1 MNGSGKS
8 VIEFPGPSSLV
19 NNTGQRHPSC
29 ILLVNDN
36 DDAREL
42 LAKTLKKSG
51 YRNVLEARDGAEAV
65 HKLRE
70 EPIELVITD
79 VHMPQLDG
87 WRLAR
92 MVRSGLFACPATTP
106 IIVASA
112 TFGERIAETTAR
124 EFEVNRFFS
133 LPLKNREDLIAA
145 VRELLAD
152 LRPLLEKPRL
162 LIIEDDPDTAELA
175 HRILRARFDID
186 IATDGHTGLHA
197 WRARRHELVLL
208 DAMLPKLA
216 GADVLRH
223 ILKED
228 PGQTV
233 VIMTADGSIERCE
246 NMMLGGAADFVP
258 KPFHANQLR
267 QICEMA
273 VRRTDWLVSNEQF
286 SERDRSLK
294 LAQEHYHEIA
304 DAHQRMLDN
313 LSSVVFELNAT
324 GRLRFLSRSWEQLSR
339 YRVQESLGRFL
350 YDFFAPTDRAH
361 YRDALLSLST
371 GRKQRHEQEVR
382 LLNKRGDTV
391 WLEVTLDVKKRPD
404 ASVEA
409 IFGHMTDI
417 TERKLAMQQL
427 EHLAI
432 HDSLTGLYNRRYFE
446 ISLEHMVASSAR
458 CGGAHALMFIDLDH
472 FQMVNDAVGHR
483 EGDIVLK
490 EISELLASRTR
501 DSDLLC
507 RIGGDEFAM
516 LLTHADAQQAV
527 KVAYSLIEMLNNY
540 HYGGPLR
547 RASVGC
553 SIGISLIDGREITGE
568 EHLMQADRASF
579 VAKNR
584 GRNLVHIYDPADKH
598 SDELRQS
605 IDWAHRVRQ
614 AILEDRLELYVQ
626 PIREVATGK
635 VNHFEAL
642 LRLHTQEPIGI
653 VTPGFFIPAV
663 EKAGQIHILDRWVVK
678 HAIALLA
685 ANGWLNQLAINLSG
699 RAFADPDMSAFVEAE
714 LHEHNIDPGRII
726 FEITE
731 TASVAN
737 INETQRMINQLR
749 GLGCRFAL
757 DDFGTGF
764 CSFHYLRHLPTDYLK
779 LDGSYIK
786 NIVDNDLDLAM
797 VRSMNEIAHILG
809 KKTIAECVEN
819 TSILDRLIDIGVDF
833 VQGHSIGRASPLAHY
848 SALSEH

>member
-1 MNGSGKS
+1 MSDVDKNVVG
-8 VIEFPGPSSLV
+8 FPGSNPSNLD
-19 NNTGQRHPSC
+19 QRQSPC

-36 DDAREL
+36 DDSRQL
-42 LAKTLKKSG
+42 LAKILQKAG
-51 YRNVLEARDGAEAV
+51 YSRLIEARNGSEAV
-65 HKLRE
+65 HRLRA

-112 TFGERIAETTAR
+112 TFSERIAETTAR
-124 EFEVNRFFS
+124 EFEINRFFS
-133 LPLKNREDLIAA
+133 LPLKNREELVNT
-145 VRELLAD
+145 VRELLTEI
-152 LRPLLEKPRL
+152 RPPLERPRL

-175 HRILRARFDID
+175 NRMLRSRFDID
-186 IATDGHTGLHA
+186 IATDGHTGLNA

-216 GADVLRH
+216 GAEVLRS

-228 PGQTV
+228 PSQTV
-233 VIMTADGSIERCE
+233 VIMTADGNVERCE
-246 NMMLGGAADFVP
+246 MMMLKGAADFVP
-258 KPFHANQLR
+258 KPFHAHQLR

-273 VRRTDWLVSNEQF
+273 VRRTDCLVSNVQF
-286 SERDRSLK
+286 SERTKTLRTV
-294 LAQEHYHEIA
+294 QEHYHEIA

-313 LSSVVFELNAT
+313 LSSVVFELDTA
-324 GRLRFLSRSWEQLSR
+324 GRLRFLSRSWERLSH
-339 YRVQESLGRFL
+339 YRVHECLGRFI
-350 YDFFAPTDRAH
+350 YDFLAPSDRTH
-361 YRDALLSLST
+361 YRSDIHSLAE

-382 LLNKRGDTV
+382 LLNKKGDVV
-391 WLEVTLDVKKRPD
+391 WLEIVLDVKMTPN
-404 ASVEA
+404 AGVEA

-417 TERKLAMQQL
+417 TQRKLAMQQL

-458 CGGAHALMFIDLDH
+458 AAGTHALLYIDLDH

-516 LLTHADAQQAV
+516 LLTYVDAEEAV
-527 KVAYSLIEMLNNY
+527 KVARSLVELINNY
-540 HYGGPLR
+540 QYGGLR

-553 SIGISLIDGREITGE
+553 SIGISLVDGREISGE
-568 EHLMQADRASF
+568 EHLVQADKASF

-614 AILEDRLELYVQ
+614 AINEDRLELYVQ

-663 EKAGQIHILDRWVVK
+663 EKAGQMHVLDRWVIK
-678 HAIALLA
+678 SAIE
-685 ANGWLNQLAINLSG
+685 QLASHPWLTQLAVNLSG
-699 RAFADPDMSAFVEAE
+699 RAFADPDMPAFVEAQ
-714 LHEHNIDPGRII
+714 LHEQGVDPARII

-737 INETQRMINQLR
+737 INETQRMLHKLR
-749 GLGCRFAL
+749 SLGCRFAL

-786 NIVDNDLDLAM
+786 NIADNELDLAM

-819 TSILDRLIDIGVDF
+819 SAVLDQLTAIGVDY

-848 SALSEH
+848 SP

>member
-1 MNGSGKS
+1 MSSLNKS
-8 VIEFPGPSSLV
+8 VIEFPGSGSLKADQRYSPS
-19 NNTGQRHPSC
+19 

-36 DDAREL
+36 DDTRQL
-42 LAKTLKKSG
+42 LAKTLQKAG
-51 YRNVLEARDGAEAV
+51 YSRLLEARDGNEAV
-65 HKLRE
+65 QKLRE
-70 EPIELVITD
+70 EQIELVITD
-79 VHMPQLDG
+79 IHMPKLDG

-112 TFGERIAETTAR
+112 TFSERIAEITAR
-124 EFEVNRFFS
+124 EFEINRFFS
-133 LPLKNREDLIAA
+133 LPLKNKEELIST

-152 LRPLLEKPRL
+152 IRPPLDKPRL

-175 HRILRARFDID
+175 NRMLRLRFDIN
-186 IATDGHTGLHA
+186 IATDGQMGLQA
-197 WRARRHELVLL
+197 WRARRHDLVLL
-208 DAMLPKLA
+208 DVMLPKMA
-216 GADVLRH
+216 GIEVLRK

-233 VIMTADGSIERCE
+233 VVMTADGSMERCE
-246 NMMLGGAADFVP
+246 TMMLKGAADFVP
-258 KPFHANQLR
+258 KPFHGHQLR

-273 VRRTDWLVSNEQF
+273 VRRADCLVSNVQF
-286 SERDRSLK
+286 SERAKTLRTVQ
-294 LAQEHYHEIA
+294 AHYHEIA
-304 DAHQRMLDN
+304 DVHQRMLDN
-313 LSSVVFELNAT
+313 LSSVVFELDAN
-324 GRLRFLSRSWEQLSR
+324 GRLRFLSRSWERLSH
-339 YRVQESLGRFL
+339 YSIHESLGRFL
-350 YDFFAPTDRAH
+350 FDFLAPADRAH
-361 YRDALLSLST
+361 YRSAIHSLAG
-371 GRKQRHEQEVR
+371 GRKQLHEQEVR
-382 LLNKRGDTV
+382 LLNKRGDIL
-391 WLEVTLDVKKRPD
+391 WLEITLDLKLRPD
-404 ASVEA
+404 MAIDA

-417 TERKLAMQQL
+417 TQRKLAMQQL

-446 ISLEHMVASSAR
+446 ISLERIVASSAR
-458 CGGAHALMFIDLDH
+458 ASGPHALLYIDLDH

-490 EISELLASRTR
+490 EISELLSSRTR

-516 LLTHADAQQAV
+516 LLTHVDAEQAI
-527 KVAYSLIEMLNNY
+527 KVSYNVIEMLNNY
-540 HYGGPLR
+540 QYGANLR

-553 SIGISLIDGREITGE
+553 SIGISLIDGREISAE
-568 EHLMQADRASF
+568 EHLIQADKASF
-579 VAKNR
+579 VAKTR
-584 GRNLVHIYDPADKH
+584 GRNLVHVYDPLDKH
-598 SDELRQS
+598 REELRQS

-614 AILEDRLELYVQ
+614 AINEDRLELYIQ
-626 PIREVATGK
+626 PIREVVTGK
-635 VNHFEAL
+635 INHFEAL

-663 EKAGQIHILDRWVVK
+663 EKAGQMHILDRWVIK
-678 HAIALLA
+678 RAIELLA
-685 ANGWLNQLAINLSG
+685 SHAWLNQLAVNLSG
-699 RAFADPDMSAFVEAE
+699 RAFADPDMPAFVEAQ
-714 LHEHNIDPGRII
+714 LHEQGISPARII

-749 GLGCRFAL
+749 SLGCRFAL

-764 CSFHYLRHLPTDYLK
+764 CSFHYLRHLPADYLK

-786 NIVDNDLDLAM
+786 NIADNELDLAM

-819 TSILDRLIDIGVDF
+819 AAILEHLTAIGVDY
-833 VQGHSIGRASPLAHY
+833 VQGHTIGRASPLAHY
-848 SALSEH
+848 STLRE